1 MCQHA
6 LSSGGLLVK
15 RNVSNPLALVVMS
28 YLTTGP
34 MHRYELV
41 RTLRD
46 NGDGRSVKFTPASV
60 YMVVEQLEKAGFI
73 EEHETLRTGGYPER
87 VTYVL
92 TPEGRTEWQAWLRSL
107 IADPVHEYSQF
118 VLGLSLIAALEP
130 DNTVELLRERRERV
144 TATEAAE
151 RAAME
156 EALATGLPPLF
167 LVDEEYRLVVMAAEV
182 VFIDG
187 LIDKITNPQDGW
199 AAPWAAHLAQARS
212 TQVDDTDADG

>member
-1 MCQHA
+1 
-6 LSSGGLLVK
+6 LIGGLPVK
-15 RNVSNPLALVVMS
+15 RKVSNPLALVVMS

-34 MHRYELV
+34 MHRYDLV

-92 TPEGRTEWQAWLRSL
+92 TPEGRNEWQAWLRSL
-107 IADPVHEYSQF
+107 IADPVHEYPQF

-130 DNTVELLRERRERV
+130 DDAVELLRERRERV
-144 TATEAAE
+144 TATEAGE

-156 EALATGLPPLF
+156 ETLAAGLPPLF
-167 LVDEEYRLVVMAAEV
+167 LVEEEYRLAVMAAEV
-182 VFIDG
+182 GFIDG

-199 AAPWAAHLAQARS
+199 AGPWAAHLAQTRS